1 MAPKKENTT
10 DKAAA
15 AQNSRAHSNVKGK
28 GRATTNPNCKNAT
41 YSKKTREFGQN
52 KKEDRKD
59 AGHVENPGEGG

>member
-41 YSKKTREFGQN
+41 
-52 KKEDRKD
+52 
-59 AGHVENPGEGG
+59 